1 MILNV
6 KASGVVD
13 GIVEGM
19 EAFRGYLPILSTI
32 DIMQ

>member
-19 EAFRGYLPILSTI
+19 EAFRGYLPITLHN
-32 DIMQ
+32 

>member
-13 GIVEGM
+13 GIVEVM
-19 EAFRGYLPILSTI
+19 EAFRGYLPITLHN
-32 DIMQ
+32 